1 MKDEFHLGQTINLF
15 ESILKVSLIDQT
27 ASDISNADEKVGEM
41 IYEVQIRQER
51 CKICARHFEIRLP
64 SNDIQCSDQ
73 IKTSRFVL

>member
-27 ASDISNADEKVGEM
+27 ASDISNADEKVREM
-41 IYEVQIRQER
+41 IYEVQIRQEC
-51 CKICARHFEIRLP
+51 CKICARNFEIRLP
-64 SNDIQCSDQ
+64 SNDLQCSDQ